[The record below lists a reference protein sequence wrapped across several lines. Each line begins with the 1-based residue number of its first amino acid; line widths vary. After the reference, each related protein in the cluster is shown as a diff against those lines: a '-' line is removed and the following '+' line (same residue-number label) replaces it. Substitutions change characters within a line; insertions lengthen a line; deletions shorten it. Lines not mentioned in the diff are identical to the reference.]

1 MRVFLFG
8 IRAGMLRGHLQEN
21 EKIMDYKTFKG
32 TLLKSIIIV
41 GVLGAIVLLMGVGT
55 ILYMLTSP
63 ESSVIGL
70 SLFGGL
76 FILLGGF
83 FLYKSGPAIIRIL
96 TDTHPVLKGIKD
108 GERDAILWLYQK
120 QIETTAAGQS
130 VGTSNNISLFL
141 KNGDSVELL
150 LGSSASPKEMM
161 DYIQENFDI
170 PYIGYSDENRVA
182 VTELLGRSVKWQKM

>member
-1 MRVFLFG
+1 
-8 IRAGMLRGHLQEN
+8 MLCGHQLETQR
-21 EKIMDYKTFKG
+21 IMDYKTFKG

-141 KNGDSVELL
+141 KNGDSVELI
-150 LGSSASPKEMM
+150 LGSSASPQEMM

-170 PYIGYSDENRVA
+170 PYIGYSEETRVA

>member
-1 MRVFLFG
+1 
-8 IRAGMLRGHLQEN
+8 
-21 EKIMDYKTFKG
+21 
-32 TLLKSIIIV
+32 
-41 GVLGAIVLLMGVGT
+41 
-55 ILYMLTSP
+55 
-63 ESSVIGL
+63 
-70 SLFGGL
+70 L

-96 TDTHPVLKGIKD
+96 MDTHPVLKGIKN
-108 GERDAILWLYQK
+108 GERDAILWLHQK

-161 DYIQENFDI
+161 DYIQENFEI